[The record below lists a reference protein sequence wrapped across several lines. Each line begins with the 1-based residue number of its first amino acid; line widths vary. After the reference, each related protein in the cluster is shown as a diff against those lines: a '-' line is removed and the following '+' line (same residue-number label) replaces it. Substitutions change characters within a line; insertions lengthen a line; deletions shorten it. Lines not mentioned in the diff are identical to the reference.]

1 MGSLAAAAKS
11 ALSPQKVLANMQ
23 FGADLFI
30 GTRSIR
36 SITFVIMQADLGQR
50 KKKEFKD

>member
-11 ALSPQKVLANMQ
+11 TLSPEIVLANMQ

-30 GTRSIR
+30 GTKSIR
-36 SITFVIMQADLGQR
+36 SITFVIMQADLEQN
-50 KKKEFKD
+50 KK